1 MVATAIYSVT
11 MVLWKETAFPLC
23 RAMERRWK
31 RNVVSRVSSVIV
43 VIRLPISCVS
53 SIIIIIIIINS
64 NLYRIKPAVYEHPH
78 DGSTFTILNRRPWR
92 VQHSIMMNAM
102 WQRFDQSAKQLIVG
116 HTTKISIYRRADRI
130 AGRTTPTRC
139 WHPAQYTAQWYN
151 APSRVSANRLTSCRH
166 NTVPLYTTHW
176 HGPPEH
182 VIYVQFIT
190 LLKHSGHDLQT
201 ILR

>member
-1 MVATAIYSVT
+1 VTGRPEATPT
-11 MVLWKETAFPLC
+11 
-23 RAMERRWK
+23 ERHVKQKLRHK
-31 RNVVSRVSSVIV
+31 SASRMHKNGVSEQ
-43 VIRLPISCVS
+43 LLLKT
-53 SIIIIIIIINS
+53 NS

-139 WHPAQYTAQWYN
+139 WHPAQYTHYTAQWYN

-182 VIYVQFIT
+182 VMIMIMNVNLY
-190 LLKHSGHDLQT
+190 SA
-201 ILR
+201 